1 MNDTYKKITVE
12 DYTFLK
18 WARSNFQFSS
28 DQQAQIN
35 ELYRKL
41 VNPNV
46 SKCSGCKAYSQILDF
61 KRELDVFVALNL
73 NEIEKHLSQPT
84 EETPV
89 ETITPPQNK
98 PVKKVQ
104 TIRKASNNGIKS
116 K

>member
-1 MNDTYKKITVE
+1 MNDNYKKITAE

-18 WARSNFQFSS
+18 WARSNFQFNS
-28 DQQAQIN
+28 DQQTQIN

-41 VNPNV
+41 INPNV

-73 NEIEKHLSQPT
+73 NDIQEHLSKSD
-84 EETPV
+84 EEIPV
-89 ETITPPQNK
+89 ETSPVPQNK
-98 PVKKVQ
+98 PLSKGNNKK
-104 TIRKASNNGIKS
+104 KS